1 MCIMRVKLNV
11 SINNFKNV
19 NLPFHQGI
27 RFNIFPFAPTITKVI
42 SRSSDLSETFR
53 EINIRGKSIF
63 RTFRN
68 DIANSS
74 VRNDI

>member
-1 MCIMRVKLNV
+1 MCITRVKCNA
-11 SINNFKNV
+11 SINNLKNV
-19 NLPFHQGI
+19 NFPFLQSI

-42 SRSSDLSETFR
+42 LRSSDLSTTFR